1 MRAVVTRAHH
11 SEYPE
16 PIAGKAG
23 DTLELGQ
30 RDDDWPTFL
39 WAKAASGREGWVP
52 DAYLAISGSSGTL
65 TRDYVARELTLGEGA
80 VVDVLDEV
88 GGWAW
93 CRSDDGELGWLPLT
107 HLAAVAG

>member
-1 MRAVVTRAHH
+1 MRKRVSRAYR
-11 SEYPE
+11 SAYPE

-23 DTLELGQ
+23 DALELGG
-30 RDDDWPTFL
+30 RDDQWPAFV

-52 DAYLAISGSSGTL
+52 DAYLEITGSSGRL
-65 TRDYVARELTLGEGA
+65 TRDYVARELTLEDGA
-80 VVDVLDEV
+80 VVEVLEET

-107 HLAAVAG
+107 HLASVDG